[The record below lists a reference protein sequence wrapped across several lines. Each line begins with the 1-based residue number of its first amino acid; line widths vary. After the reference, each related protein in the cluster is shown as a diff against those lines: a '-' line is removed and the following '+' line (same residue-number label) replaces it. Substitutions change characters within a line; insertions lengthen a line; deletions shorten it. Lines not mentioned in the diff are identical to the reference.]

1 MRGMLLACLVAASAA
16 TAAAAP
22 RAAAAPAFEAP
33 TASDLRRIHNEL
45 LPHPDGEQQQMTE
58 DEAAA
63 QHEAFFRARGGR
75 TGPIWQN
82 HSHAE
87 RTDNL
92 QRHVASRRSQRRRV
106 QWFGA
111 PKAWESASEQ
121 ARSAALVAVL
131 DAPSTACDDAL
142 ATNTGQALP
151 CSYDCTDLVSEYFP
165 PPQSQTTRCFL
176 FDPDTETW
184 PESGGQGAD
193 LLDLRQQR
201 FETQSYVGLEAGTNP
216 EGGRLEFSIG
226 VGRVCSDITI
236 TSTFLGTGETHTEVV
251 CLVDGEHEYNHTI
264 TDEHTVEVVGYAE
277 SDVHVGAGGT
287 TSFVVGRCTDVLIR
301 VTTASSD
308 GSSIDWSLDDGGH
321 NGPWVFSSEGTGVTE
336 YESCMFDND
345 FTLTR
350 QGG

>member
-1 MRGMLLACLVAASAA
+1 MGNSLFQGMS
-16 TAAAAP
+16 
-22 RAAAAPAFEAP
+22 APAQE
-33 TASDLRRIHNEL
+33 
-45 LPHPDGEQQQMTE
+45 
-58 DEAAA
+58 
-63 QHEAFFRARGGR
+63 
-75 TGPIWQN
+75 
-82 HSHAE
+82 
-87 RTDNL
+87 
-92 QRHVASRRSQRRRV
+92 
-106 QWFGA
+106 
-111 PKAWESASEQ
+111 
-121 ARSAALVAVL
+121 AALVAVL
-131 DAPSTACDDAL
+131 DAPGTACDDPL
-142 ATNTGQALP
+142 ATNAGQALP
-151 CSYDCTDLVSEYFP
+151 CNYDCADLVSEYFP
-165 PPQSQTTRCFL
+165 HPQSQTTRCFL
-176 FDPDTETW
+176 FDPATETW
-184 PESGGQGAD
+184 PEVGGQGAE

-226 VGRVCSDITI
+226 VGRVCRDITI
-236 TSTFLGTGETHTEVV
+236 TSTFLGTGDTRTEVV

-277 SDVHVGAGGT
+277 SDVHAGAGGT
-287 TSFVVGRCTDVLIR
+287 TSFVVGECVDVLIR